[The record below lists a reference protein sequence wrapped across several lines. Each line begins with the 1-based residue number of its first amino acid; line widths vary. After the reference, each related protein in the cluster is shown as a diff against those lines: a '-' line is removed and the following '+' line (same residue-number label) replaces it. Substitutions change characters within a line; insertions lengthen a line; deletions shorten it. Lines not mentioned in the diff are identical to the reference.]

1 MLQSQS
7 NDALGGMN
15 GGMGYSG
22 ITGSV
27 GVSFTT
33 AVQQTQTRAVSI
45 RENFN
50 TVLAQKSTA
59 ASTELP
65 LQVK

>member
-1 MLQSQS
+1 MQR
-7 NDALGGMN
+7 ARHGRTGPC
-15 GGMGYSG
+15 G

-27 GVSFTT
+27 GMSFTT

-45 RENFN
+45 WENFN
-50 TVLAQKSTA
+50 TVLAQKITA